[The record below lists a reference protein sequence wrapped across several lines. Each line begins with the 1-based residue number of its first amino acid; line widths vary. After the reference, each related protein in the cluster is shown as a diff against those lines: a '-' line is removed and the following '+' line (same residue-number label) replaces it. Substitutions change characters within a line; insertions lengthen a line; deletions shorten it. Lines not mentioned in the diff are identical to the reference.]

1 MAPRKPAHKTP
12 RPSSSNTSK
21 KSSSKSKPTAKL
33 PPSATKQQKS
43 HRPNTPSSKSSTSTK
58 STLPQKTK
66 KKPKYTAS
74 QLKIAPLNATIPAG
88 VRKPGRGKIRDKVY
102 VDDAASM
109 MAILAVV
116 NAEKEGNIESK
127 MVRARQLEEVRQAR
141 EKESE
146 RREKE
151 RRGVVEGV
159 MGELRRGRKRGKGK
173 KGGGEGEIEG
183 DGDGEGVEEMKGARE
198 GKKRKRVSFA

>member
-1 MAPRKPAHKTP
+1 M
-12 RPSSSNTSK
+12 
-21 KSSSKSKPTAKL
+21 
-33 PPSATKQQKS
+33 
-43 HRPNTPSSKSSTSTK
+43 
-58 STLPQKTK
+58 
-66 KKPKYTAS
+66 
-74 QLKIAPLNATIPAG
+74 
-88 VRKPGRGKIRDKVY
+88 Y